1 VGWGDQTAKYL
12 VLINKSVDKIT
23 MDHIMTDAKADS
35 HWNASAHDILGAG
48 GSADAD
54 DERANIGFRDQ

>member
-1 VGWGDQTAKYL
+1 
-12 VLINKSVDKIT
+12 